1 MHLLRLFILLILII
15 IKKYNTSGKYLF
27 SQNPFIRKLKMFVFF
42 SEHFFLDKSPVFTLG
57 KSQFPLDFETCCYV
71 EDMLIDD
78 AFIFFFFFICPDSPM
93 NIILELWVGVVI
105 GNCSWLLT
113 LSLRNWVQWFMF
125 KRLSVCDHFCQNTNV
140 RTVNYSV
147 ECSCKHVE
155 MTALYWWLRRSTC

>member
-1 MHLLRLFILLILII
+1 MENICPAKILSYASWKCL
-15 IKKYNTSGKYLF
+15 
-27 SQNPFIRKLKMFVFF
+27 
-42 SEHFFLDKSPVFTLG
+42 
-57 KSQFPLDFETCCYV
+57 
-71 EDMLIDD
+71 
-78 AFIFFFFFICPDSPM
+78 FFFWAFLLGQVSCLYTWEIPIPSWFWNLLLCWRHVDRWCIYLLLFFICPDSPM

>member
-15 IKKYNTSGKYLF
+15 IKKIQYKWKISVQPKSFHTQAEN
-27 SQNPFIRKLKMFVFF
+27 VCFF

-93 NIILELWVGVVI
+93 IIILELWVGVVI

>member
-15 IKKYNTSGKYLF
+15 IKKIQYKWKISVQPKSFHTQAEN
-27 SQNPFIRKLKMFVFF
+27 VCFF

-93 NIILELWVGVVI
+93 NIILVVS
-105 GNCSWLLT
+105 GR
-113 LSLRNWVQWFMF
+113 RNWKLFLIAHSVAEE
-125 KRLSVCDHFCQNTNV
+125 LSAVV
-140 RTVNYSV
+140 
-147 ECSCKHVE
+147 HV
-155 MTALYWWLRRSTC
+155 